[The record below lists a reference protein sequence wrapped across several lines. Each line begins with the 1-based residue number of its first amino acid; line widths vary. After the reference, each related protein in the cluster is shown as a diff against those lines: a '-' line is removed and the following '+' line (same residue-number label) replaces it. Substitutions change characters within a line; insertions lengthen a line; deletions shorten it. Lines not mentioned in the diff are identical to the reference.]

1 MGLGISRH
9 LQKTAVGRTA
19 LKSLKSLNNPAAF
32 RVAARVEA
40 DFRKTQR
47 QVRGWF
53 GNGHWPKPDKTALFI
68 SFSDLPVFAK
78 FEGVLASNLRRY
90 GYAPIVVTHEGAKR
104 ARRYHGLFG
113 IEEIVQWE
121 PWWRQFAGA
130 GDEGL
135 EAANQLLWGTIDVHE
150 FKQFQYKGVY
160 VGRHALSRTARTK
173 LTGRLNFGDAEARA
187 ELRRQ
192 LISSVRNVDL
202 ALEFF
207 RKYGPSI
214 TFVRDPGY
222 IPQGQLFEVGLAAGA
237 DSIYYSFGQRQ
248 HTWIF
253 KRYSSS
259 NREDHYFSLAPET
272 WQKVQST
279 PWTESH
285 QRELDEEFKG
295 RYEPKSQLDTRRL
308 QEGKQFKSPET
319 IHRQL
324 GLAPNRK

>member
-1 MGLGISRH
+1 
-9 LQKTAVGRTA
+9 
-19 LKSLKSLNNPAAF
+19 
-32 RVAARVEA
+32 
-40 DFRKTQR
+40 
-47 QVRGWF
+47 
-53 GNGHWPKPDKTALFI
+53 
-68 SFSDLPVFAK
+68 
-78 FEGVLASNLRRY
+78 
-90 GYAPIVVTHEGAKR
+90 
-104 ARRYHGLFG
+104 
-113 IEEIVQWE
+113 
-121 PWWRQFAGA
+121 
-130 GDEGL
+130 
-135 EAANQLLWGTIDVHE
+135 
-150 FKQFQYKGVY
+150 
-160 VGRHALSRTARTK
+160 
-173 LTGRLNFGDAEARA
+173 
-187 ELRRQ
+187 
-192 LISSVRNVDL
+192 
-202 ALEFF
+202 
-207 RKYGPSI
+207 SI

-222 IPQGQLFEVGLAAGA
+222 VPQGQLFEVGLAAGA

-324 GLAPNRK
+324 GLAPNRKTAVVFSHITWDEALFFGSDLFDDFEHWLLETTRAACNNRNLNWIIKLHPANMIKLLGHQKSQTSSELVVLSQ